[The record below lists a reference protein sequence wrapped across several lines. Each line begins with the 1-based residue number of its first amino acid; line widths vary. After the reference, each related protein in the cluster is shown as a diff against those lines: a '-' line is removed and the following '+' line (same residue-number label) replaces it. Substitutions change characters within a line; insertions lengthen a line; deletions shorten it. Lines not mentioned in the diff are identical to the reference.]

1 MILTILLHIFL
12 ILGLIVG
19 WIQGQTE
26 LQSSKVIYKDKSL
39 LKYWI
44 G

>member
-1 MILTILLHIFL
+1 MLIILLHIFL
-12 ILGLIVG
+12 IVGLIVG

-26 LQSSKVIYKDKSL
+26 LQSSKIIYKNKSL